1 VTSVT
6 ITPLFGGPAAA
17 VIEIAGEVIADAVGA
32 LLANDEEIKS
42 EESLKKVTL
51 TKPQSIFLLR
61 RLLRNKVLQNLLR
74 LLHHAQLVAT
84 QLGSLGYGRANRLL
98 ISQHRL

>member
-1 VTSVT
+1 
-6 ITPLFGGPAAA
+6 
-17 VIEIAGEVIADAVGA
+17 
-32 LLANDEEIKS
+32 
-42 EESLKKVTL
+42 
-51 TKPQSIFLLR
+51 
-61 RLLRNKVLQNLLR
+61 VLQNLLR